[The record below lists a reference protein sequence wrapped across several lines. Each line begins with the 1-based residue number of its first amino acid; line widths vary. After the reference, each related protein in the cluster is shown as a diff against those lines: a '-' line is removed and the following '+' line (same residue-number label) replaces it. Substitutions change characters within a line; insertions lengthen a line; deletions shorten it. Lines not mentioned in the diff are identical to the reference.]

1 MRLGI
6 FATHPIQYFS
16 PVWRGLA
23 ATPGVE
29 VIVHFFSDHSV
40 RGGIDPGFKVNV
52 SWDVPVLEGYEHRFL
67 SRDADLGR
75 PASVRM
81 EDPARVLKEGRF
93 DAVLF
98 HGYTHGFERQ
108 VAREA
113 PDLGMK
119 TIMRGEFS
127 DLPPFGGRGRMKSLA
142 RQVYL
147 RWFYRHI
154 DAFCYIGEDARRH
167 LVRLGVPERKM
178 FFSPYSVDT
187 ALLES
192 QRRQFDRGA
201 ARRGL
206 GIDDGQL
213 ALMFSGKL
221 IPRKDPVLLVRALR
235 HVTGLERISLIILG
249 DGELKTQVEQEGR
262 PLLGERL
269 KMPGFVNQSQIGKY
283 FAASDVLVMT
293 SHHETWGLV
302 VNEAMQFGLPVIV
315 SDAVRCHVDL
325 VPRERTGLVFP
336 DGDERALA
344 RCIQKLSDDRQL
356 ADVMGRS
363 AAELI
368 NGYSTAVSV
377 RGIREAL
384 AYVAGQSRR

>member
-6 FATHPIQYFS
+6 FATHPIQYFA

-23 ATPGVE
+23 ATPDLE
-29 VIVHFFSDHSV
+29 VLVHFFSDHSV
-40 RGGIDPGFKVNV
+40 RGGVDPGFNVNV
-52 SWDVPVLEGYEHRFL
+52 SWDVPVLEGYAHRFL
-67 SRDADLGR
+67 ARDADLSR
-75 PASVRM
+75 PASVRID
-81 EDPARVLKEGRF
+81 DPVRVLTEGRF

-108 VAREA
+108 IARAA
-113 PDLGMK
+113 PELGMK

-127 DLPPFGGRGRMKSLA
+127 DVAPFGGRGRVKSLA

-187 ALLES
+187 ELLEE
-192 QRRQFDRGA
+192 QRRTFSRDA
-201 ARRGL
+201 ARREL
-206 GIDDGQL
+206 GIGDEQL
-213 ALMFSGKL
+213 ALLFSGKL
-221 IPRKDPVLLVRALR
+221 IPRKDPVLLARALR
-235 HVTGLERISLIILG
+235 HVTGIERIGLIILG
-249 DGELKTQVEQEGR
+249 DGELRTQVEREAR
-262 PLLGERL
+262 PLLGDRL

-283 FAASDVLVMT
+283 FVASDVLVLP

-302 VNEAMQFGLPVIV
+302 VNEAMQFGLPAIV
-315 SDAVRCHVDL
+315 SDAVRCHADL
-325 VPRERTGLVFP
+325 VPQERTGLVFP

-344 RCIQKLSDDRQL
+344 LCIQRLADDRQL
-356 ADVMGRS
+356 GSMMGRN

-368 NGYSTAVSV
+368 AGYGTAVSV
-377 RGIREAL
+377 QGIRDAL
-384 AYVAGQSRR
+384 AYAMGDMRK